1 MKLAHLVST
10 SLLLAAL
17 GASAQ
22 GTPAPSELRRL
33 DTFEREVMSA
43 LQASHA
49 ERRSVVLHVAGGTVS
64 GIVTGI
70 GPDVVALANR
80 EHARLLVRRER
91 IDAVEAD

>member
-1 MKLAHLVST
+1 MRLASFLPAV
-10 SLLLAAL
+10 LLLTTL
-17 GASAQ
+17 GAGAQ
-22 GTPAPSELRRL
+22 DKPNTAAPRQL
-33 DTFEREVMSA
+33 DGFEREVLSA

-49 ERRSVVLHVAGGTVS
+49 QRRSVVLHVAGGTVS

-80 EHARLLVRRER
+80 EHARILVRRER

>member
-1 MKLAHLVST
+1 MRLAPFFPALLMLST
-10 SLLLAAL
+10 V
-17 GASAQ
+17 GVSAQ
-22 GTPAPSELRRL
+22 DKPSAPALRPL
-33 DTFEREVMSA
+33 DGFEREVLGA
-43 LQASHA
+43 LQASHT

-80 EHARLLVRRER
+80 EHARILVRRER